1 MTMNIKS
8 LYKRLQLVLIAS
20 LSLMI
25 SGCSEMKET
34 LFPNEIAKGDEVMFT
49 TAVASVSKTRSAEED
64 DYNKAMK
71 AYQAVNK
78 AYVFN
83 IEMYEK
89 QEWQDKSI
97 GTGTYQPVAD
107 DENQTGLLASDENKA
122 LYWNNV
128 TTPYAFKATA
138 GSETLSADQ
147 STMQKWLLQDRLEG
161 YGYIQKW
168 DKDNE
173 RPVDE
178 LTSLNYHSA
187 KEWRS
192 LNKEVKLFDND
203 EDYKRIPLYLQHQRA
218 LITVILKAGEGVSAK
233 ALYYSAAQKDIHT
246 KICSYGG
253 ETPDDIMPLASAYY
267 VDKDSTTRY
276 DAIVAPHDYSEHPA
290 SDLITRISL
299 SGQNYS
305 FYAGNDSQFASDKSR
320 YNLEAGKHL
329 ILTVTLGR
337 NSREVHMTAYI
348 EDWTE
353 EVTTSICDDYG
364 NAGAPIK
371 ITNRDELI
379 DFLKSD
385 EKNKP
390 GNVALI
396 TDNIDL
402 LGWDS
407 SYDLNC
413 TLNLG
418 GKTII
423 SNHRFLK
430 SMADA
435 ATLQNGTIQIGGT
448 VDAAVAETNNGA
460 IEDIRVTTSDAK
472 AQATAAGVVVCN
484 TGTISRCHSSLRVL
498 GASTIEYVGGIAAT
512 STSTSNK
519 IASIDACTVSNS
531 VKGGQ
536 KGGGIV
542 GQANGIVSNNTFEY
556 GITLLQSKETHKNI
570 VGDTNTAH
578 SLTAENNAWPTN
590 DENTGLE
597 NATASEQRYDG
608 IIDSEDELEASTT
621 NIYNKVNSRYRLAQ
635 NISVSRQVGSIAY
648 ELDGNNKQIST
659 SAMIFNAITGKVH
672 DLTVMV
678 TTNLIADPDETAATD
693 AIAALAFQVHGE
705 QAAIERVN
713 VKMADGTKIQAS
725 NPAGLVVW
733 VWGGATV
740 SGCEATVNLFADVEA
755 NITQGR
761 KFAGG
766 LVSTVS
772 RGTVTQCIIHSGS
785 TFAGTTSTIIYY
797 GGIVGGIEKKDNS
810 NDAPAL
816 TITDCTSFVTMPKD
830 EHHGAI
836 LGNALQAQAL
846 ATNNCQGNWWDADCN
861 GVGTCTDY
869 SVEQAIGKR
878 NAVTPKE

>member
-1 MTMNIKS
+1 MMTC
-8 LYKRLQLVLIAS
+8 LAVALT
-20 LSLMI
+20 
-25 SGCSEMKET
+25 GCREAIGNLFSEPIE
-34 LFPNEIAKGDEVMFT
+34 PGDEVAFT
-49 TAVASVSKTRSAEED
+49 ATTPQRLSTRSDEAPQTLKLPYTLTIGMYKSDGTQEGTDGVYTTTTD
-64 DYNKAMK
+64 D
-71 AYQAVNK
+71 
-78 AYVFN
+78 
-83 IEMYEK
+83 E
-89 QEWQDKSI
+89 I
-97 GTGTYQPVAD
+97 GT
-107 DENQTGLLASDENKA
+107 LKA
-122 LYWNNV
+122 VTPLYWPSTQV
-128 TTPYAFKATA
+128 AYGFKAKA
-138 GSETLSADQ
+138 GSETLDTDQ
-147 STMQKWLLQDRLEG
+147 TTEKKWLAQDRLETLPDSE
-161 YGYIQKW
+161 KAC
-168 DKDNE
+168 K
-173 RPVDE
+173 
-178 LTSLNYHSA
+178 TA
-187 KEWRS
+187 KEWKKLNES
-192 LNKEVKLFDND
+192 LGLKSDND
-203 EDYKRIPLYLQHQRA
+203 DYKKVPLVLYHQRA

-253 ETPDDIMPLASAYY
+253 ETPDNIMPLASAYY

-276 DAIVAPHDYSEHPA
+276 DAIVAPHDYSQNPT

-299 SGQNYS
+299 SGQSYS

-353 EVTTSICDDYG
+353 EVTNTICDDYG
-364 NAGAPIK
+364 NAGVPIK
-371 ITNRDELI
+371 IKNRDELI

-390 GNVALI
+390 GNVALV
-396 TDNIDL
+396 TNNIDL
-402 LGWDS
+402 QDWSGD
-407 SYDLNC
+407 YDLNC

-448 VDAAVAETNNGA
+448 VDAAVAETNKGA
-460 IEDIRVTTSDAK
+460 IEDVRVTTSGAT
-472 AQATAAGVVVCN
+472 AQATAAGVVVHN
-484 TGTISRCHSSLRVL
+484 TGTISKCRSALKVL
-498 GASTIEYVGGIAAT
+498 GGAEGYVGGIAAT
-512 STSTSNK
+512 SLSAEGK
-519 IASIDACTVSNS
+519 IAIIDGCTVSNS

-570 VGDTNTAH
+570 VGEKQTDH
-578 SLTAENNAWPTN
+578 SLTAENNAWPTV
-590 DENTGLE
+590 DGDLE
-597 NATASEQRYDG
+597 LVNSATDLYSG
-608 IIDSEDELEASTT
+608 IIDSGEELLEST
-621 NIYNKVNSRYRLAQ
+621 NLVYNSDTKRYRLAQ

-678 TTNLIADPDETAATD
+678 TSDLIATPDKTAATD
-693 AIAALAFQVHGE
+693 AIAALAFEVHGE

-713 VKMADGTKIQAS
+713 VKMADGTTIQAS

-733 VWGGATV
+733 VYGGATV
-740 SGCEATVNLFADVEA
+740 SGCEAKVNLYADVETD
-755 NITQGR
+755 ITQGR

-772 RGTVTQCIIHSGS
+772 RGTVTQCILHSGS
-785 TFAGTTSTIIYY
+785 TFNGTASTIIYY
-797 GGIVGGIEKKDNS
+797 GGIVGGIEKKDVS

-816 TITDCTSFVTMPKD
+816 TITDCTSFVTMTKD

-836 LGNALQAQAL
+836 LGNAMQASKL
-846 ATNNCQGNWWDADCN
+846 ATEGCQGNWWDADCN
-861 GVGTCTDY
+861 GVGTCTGY